1 MCKSTVVINRIIW
14 KVDVIKVIAIAA
26 TALATILVASMAVPA
41 MVSAQSGGDFAFR
54 YEKSGGIAGLQKEIT
69 YDSKTGILSVVD
81 SIAGN
86 TERMLSEPEA
96 GALKDAVRKSGFFD
110 IKGNFT
116 SKPGV
121 ADYFS
126 HSLTVTLDGKTH
138 TVSWI
143 DPFASAGEVPVAL
156 TGLAEKMEKLPS
168 LPSATPHPSVGKRRI
183 SETFVI
189 DSSSHD
195 AKGHSSHQASYLLYA
210 QTNYIYSGLLTFS
223 STKPVDILVYHDV
236 AGIDAKVT
244 MHEVNG
250 RSYAVTT
257 MLKNTTAGTVSFAG
271 AGILAHT
278 VDGEPFTVVAT
289 VDALRK
295 SATTKP
301 AAKTFE
307 VEVVD
312 EKFKVQVTDKETIQ
326 QMTDN
331 YNGKNN
337 YHVTGKLVRGDGGF
351 NQPWSWHLD
360 PGSVRMAEISIELCD
375 GRPSLVEGDLD
386 YWLGTVKTYCPWS
399 SKVVGIGS

>member
-1 MCKSTVVINRIIW
+1 LQNLLQKSYNRLEACRVLLPRNIPKVCKSTVVINRIIW

-26 TALATILVASMAVPA
+26 TALAAILVASMTVPA
-41 MVSAQSGGDFAFR
+41 LVSAQSAGDFAFR

-86 TERMLSEPEA
+86 TERMLSESEA
-96 GALKDAVRKSGFFD
+96 GALKDAVRQSGFFD

-116 SKPGV
+116 PKPGV

-143 DPFASAGEVPVAL
+143 DPFASASEVPAAL
-156 TGLAEKMEKLPS
+156 TGLAEKIEKLPS
-168 LPSATPHPSVGKRRI
+168 STPSATPHPSVGKRRI

-195 AKGHSSHQASYLLYA
+195 AKGHSSHQASYLLYPQA
-210 QTNYIYSGLLTFS
+210 NHIYSGLLTFS
-223 STKPVDILVYHDV
+223 STRPVDILVYHDV
-236 AGIDAKVT
+236 TGIDAKVAT
-244 MHEVNG
+244 HEVNG

-257 MLKNTTAGTVSFAG
+257 MLKNATGGTVQFAG
-271 AGILAHT
+271 AAVLAHT

-295 SATTKP
+295 SAAATKP

-307 VEVVD
+307 VGVAD
-312 EKFKVQVTDKETIQ
+312 EKFKVRVTDSETIQ

-331 YNGKNN
+331 YDGKNN

-360 PGSVRMAEISIELCD
+360 RLCKD
-375 GRPSLVEGDLD
+375 G
-386 YWLGTVKTYCPWS
+386 
-399 SKVVGIGS
+399 

>member
-1 MCKSTVVINRIIW
+1 M
-14 KVDVIKVIAIAA
+14 
-26 TALATILVASMAVPA
+26 
-41 MVSAQSGGDFAFR
+41 
-54 YEKSGGIAGLQKEIT
+54 QKEVT

-86 TERMLSEPEA
+86 TERMLSKSEA
-96 GALKDAVRKSGFFD
+96 DALKDAVRQSGFFD

-116 SKPGV
+116 SNSGA
-121 ADYFS
+121 ADFFS
-126 HSLTVTLDGKTH
+126 HSLTVTLDSKH
-138 TVSWI
+138 HAISWI
-143 DPFASAGEVPVAL
+143 DPFASADEIPTAL
-156 TGLAEKMEKLPS
+156 TGLAERIEKLPS
-168 LPSATPHPSVGKRRI
+168 TPSPTPHPSVGKRRI

-189 DSSSHD
+189 ESLSHD
-195 AKGHSSHQASYLLYA
+195 AKGHSSHQASYILYPQA
-210 QTNYIYSGLLTFS
+210 NYIYSGLLTFS
-223 STKPVDILVYHDV
+223 SAKPVDILVYHDV
-236 AGIDAKVT
+236 TGIDAKVA

-257 MLKNTTAGTVSFAG
+257 MLKNATAGTVSFAG

-295 SATTKP
+295 SVTATKP

-307 VEVVD
+307 VGVVD
-312 EKFKVQVTDKETIQ
+312 EKFTVRVTDKETIQ
-326 QMTDN
+326 KMTDN
-331 YNGKNN
+331 YNGMNN

-360 PGSVRMAEISIELCD
+360 PSSVRMAEISIELCD

-399 SKVVGIGS
+399 SKVVGIN

>member
-1 MCKSTVVINRIIW
+1 M
-14 KVDVIKVIAIAA
+14 IKFIAIAA
-26 TALATILVASMAVPA
+26 TILAAILVASMAVPA

-86 TERMLSEPEA
+86 TERMLSESEA
-96 GALKDAVRKSGFFD
+96 GALKDAVRQSGFFD

-143 DPFASAGEVPVAL
+143 DPFASADEVPVAL
-156 TGLAEKMEKLPS
+156 TGLAERIEKLPPS
-168 LPSATPHPSVGKRRI
+168 TPSATPHPSVGKRRI

-189 DSSSHD
+189 GSSSHD
-195 AKGHSSHQASYLLYA
+195 AKGHSAHQASYLLYPQA
-210 QTNYIYSGLLTFS
+210 NYIYSGLLTFS

-236 AGIDAKVT
+236 TGIDAKVAV
-244 MHEVNG
+244 HEVNG

-257 MLKNTTAGTVSFAG
+257 MLRNATGGTVQFAG
-271 AGILAHT
+271 AAVLAHT
-278 VDGEPFTVVAT
+278 PGGEPFTVVAT

-295 SATTKP
+295 SAATKP

-307 VEVVD
+307 VEVAD

-360 PGSVRMAEISIELCD
+360 PTSVRMAEISIELCD
-375 GRPSLVEGDLD
+375 GRPSFVEGDLD

-399 SKVVGIGS
+399 GKVMGIS